1 MSDVARVDDLDPIKD
16 FRVYLVK
23 FQEMASRA
31 LGDADSDIHRMARW
45 LEGEGLNHWTSQIRK
60 RQEALQKAEEA
71 LRFKRLY
78 KDASGSTPSAV
89 EEMKQVKICKDRLQQ
104 AQEKLSNVKKWS
116 KALQKEVTLYRGGVS
131 RFSNDV
137 SAGVPAMI
145 SHLGAMINN
154 LEKYMSIEAEA
165 ASDNAG
171 VGAGAGSLIEAS
183 GASMAR
189 AADEREEEKEIKAEA
204 LRGSIP
210 SEQAMMQAKP
220 VAAGPVELSCGKAT
234 EEQTGEI
241 AKIASGDIGDHQT
254 MVISPAIF
262 KAQRIFVARLDT
274 AGNAWYVGKVG
285 GKDTGVF
292 NTMKTGDWRTGR
304 PDLAELLRL
313 PVGFIAVVGSNGVE
327 AVFNGSNEN
336 VLQLIS

>member
-23 FQEMASRA
+23 FQEMAGRA
-31 LGDADSDIHRMARW
+31 LGDADSDIHRMTRW

-60 RQEALQKAEEA
+60 RQEILQKAEEA

-89 EEMKQVKICKDRLQQ
+89 EEQKAVKVAKDRLQS
-104 AQEKLSNVKKWS
+104 AQEKLANVKKWS

-131 RFSNDV
+131 RFANDV

-145 SHLGAMINN
+145 SNLGAMINN
-154 LEKYMSIEAEA
+154 LEKYMSLEAELS
-165 ASDNAG
+165 SDNAG
-171 VGAGAGSLIEAS
+171 VGAGAGAVIEKS

-189 AADEREEEKEIKAEA
+189 SADEKEEEEGIDPAK

-210 SEQAMMQAKP
+210 SEQAMMAAKP
-220 VAAGPVELSCGKAT
+220 VDAGPVELSCGKAT
-234 EEQTGEI
+234 EAQLTEVG
-241 AKIASGDIGDHQT
+241 KVVSGDIGDFQT
-254 MVISPAIF
+254 MVITPAIF
-262 KAQRIFVARLDT
+262 KAQRIFVAKLDT

-304 PDLAELLRL
+304 PDLGDLLRL

-327 AVFNGSNEN
+327 AVFNGNNET
-336 VLQLIS
+336 VFQQT